1 MDGQEQGWW
10 VTIYCYPPTDKGDEP
25 AMDGS
30 YTTDPNSKTKWYGY
44 KITFY
49 NPKVVWS
56 SEQEIDNE
64 NDSHGFLI
72 QRDLHS
78 YTKDLEYLN
87 DVDTVSDL
95 SLKELVAGKAGD
107 LKIYF
112 VSVSLDRRRVNDKL
126 YADLSVRHVS
136 LTYKATD
143 PSIKSMFRTNY
154 LFHSNTPATAIYG
167 QGLREPETILHGSVC
182 IVEDDEDVTQNHLVG
197 FYFDCDRTTTTA
209 STTTTTATSSTT
221 SASTT
226 TTTAST
232 TTTATSSTTSE
243 STTTTTASTTTTS
256 ITDSTTTTLSETS
269 TTTATVTTT
278 SVSETTTTSTAS
290 TTTTTGTATVSTTTT
305 TTATAT
311 VTSSTA
317 TTFTGSTTT
326 LTSSTSTT
334 TVAMD
339 AVASTS
345 KERKGGIGGIAGG
358 VVGAL
363 LLVFIGIL
371 VVLRQRGKGAVGEDV
386 GYVPGE
392 IAFSSNRVRRL
403 SQASMSKPNGQNPF
417 GEWDFD
423 EVDEPIDDVDDS
435 WVQAP
440 PQLASGHNKRQQLE
454 EEGWNRAASH
464 LGMAGAQDDDFDATI
479 GYLGVAPNAQDD
491 DFDAAT
497 IGYLGVAPNAQDDDF
512 DAATIGRLGMV
523 GTQDDDF
530 DAALGHLGVDANG
543 GSGDATAG
551 YLGVGGAENGQF
563 QGFDAADDE
572 FGGALS
578 SLTSHGHRAATA
590 AGDESDPYT
599 DDDETG
605 ELVLKPGRTAP
616 PSSGSVGSGEAA
628 RAQSTKVMRKTSTA
642 SANSTEHF
650 LGFDAA
656 DDEFG
661 GALSSLTSHGHR
673 AATAADEFD
682 TLAAAAMSTA
692 GYLTVAGDSVLGDWA
707 PGGWVHN
714 NDDVSPD
721 ESV

>member
-1 MDGQEQGWW
+1 
-10 VTIYCYPPTDKGDEP
+10 
-25 AMDGS
+25 
-30 YTTDPNSKTKWYGY
+30 
-44 KITFY
+44 
-49 NPKVVWS
+49 
-56 SEQEIDNE
+56 
-64 NDSHGFLI
+64 
-72 QRDLHS
+72 
-78 YTKDLEYLN
+78 
-87 DVDTVSDL
+87 
-95 SLKELVAGKAGD
+95 
-107 LKIYF
+107 
-112 VSVSLDRRRVNDKL
+112 
-126 YADLSVRHVS
+126 
-136 LTYKATD
+136 
-143 PSIKSMFRTNY
+143 
-154 LFHSNTPATAIYG
+154 
-167 QGLREPETILHGSVC
+167 
-182 IVEDDEDVTQNHLVG
+182 
-197 FYFDCDRTTTTA
+197 
-209 STTTTTATSSTT
+209 
-221 SASTT
+221 
-226 TTTAST
+226 
-232 TTTATSSTTSE
+232 
-243 STTTTTASTTTTS
+243 
-256 ITDSTTTTLSETS
+256 
-269 TTTATVTTT
+269 
-278 SVSETTTTSTAS
+278 
-290 TTTTTGTATVSTTTT
+290 
-305 TTATAT
+305 
-311 VTSSTA
+311 
-317 TTFTGSTTT
+317 
-326 LTSSTSTT
+326 
-334 TVAMD
+334 MD

-497 IGYLGVAPNAQDDDF
+497 IG
-512 DAATIGRLGMV
+512 RLGMV

-530 DAALGHLGVDANG
+530 DAALGYLGVDANG

-551 YLGVGGAENGQF
+551 YL
-563 QGFDAADDE
+563 
-572 FGGALS
+572 
-578 SLTSHGHRAATA
+578 
-590 AGDESDPYT
+590 GDESDPYT

-692 GYLTVAGDSVLGDWA
+692 GYLTVAGDPVLGDWA